1 MYIHMTVCDH
11 VCVVVVVYGVVT
23 GECRVQLLCD
33 WSVSDSV
40 MSMLVLLA

>member
-1 MYIHMTVCDH
+1 MHVHMTVCDH

-33 WSVSDSV
+33 WSVSDSI
-40 MSMLVLLA
+40 MSMLALLA